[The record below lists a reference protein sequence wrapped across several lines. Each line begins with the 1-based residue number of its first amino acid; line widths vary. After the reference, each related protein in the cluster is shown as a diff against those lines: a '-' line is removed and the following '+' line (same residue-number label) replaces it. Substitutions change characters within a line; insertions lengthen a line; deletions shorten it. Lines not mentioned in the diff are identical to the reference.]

1 MYEGNVEA
9 SSSRCVPLTEFQ
21 KPNKE
26 VLKMKRVN
34 RQVLSIFIFGSL
46 LLAATVSFA
55 QDGCK
60 AVYGE
65 GANRIRLATGSPG
78 ELGLLEVLA
87 GAFNKKHDTSLCWMK
102 AGSGKSLNLLKGKK
116 ADVVMVHAPAAE
128 KKAVQEGWAIKR
140 TLIGSNEFY
149 IVGPK
154 DDPAG
159 IQQAK
164 SAADAYAKIAE
175 KQAKFLS
182 RGDNSGTHKKEMA
195 IWGQAGI
202 EPSGEWYI
210 VTKDFMMATLKKA
223 NAVKGYFMTDSS
235 TWVAGKKDLGNLG
248 VLFRGD
254 PFLINTYHGLCQPE
268 GATPAQNYAAKFI
281 EFLASEEGQ
290 KAIRDY
296 GKDLYGEAMY
306 NDAEYAKQFE
316 H

>member
-1 MYEGNVEA
+1 
-9 SSSRCVPLTEFQ
+9 
-21 KPNKE
+21 
-26 VLKMKRVN
+26 MKRVN
-34 RQVLSIFIFGSL
+34 RQVVSILIFTSL
-46 LLAATVSFA
+46 LFAAAVSFA

-78 ELGLLEVLA
+78 ELGLLKVLA
-87 GAFNKKHDTSLCWMK
+87 KAFNTKHDTSLCWVK
-102 AGSGKSLNLLKGKK
+102 AGSGKSLKLLNAKK
-116 ADVVMVHAPAAE
+116 VDLVMVHAPAAE

-149 IVGPK
+149 IVGPTN
-154 DDPAG
+154 DPAG
-159 IQQAK
+159 IKQAK
-164 SAADAYAKIAE
+164 SAADAYARIAK

-195 IWGQAGI
+195 IWAKANI
-202 EPSGEWYI
+202 KPSGQWYI

-223 NAVKGYFMTDSS
+223 NAVNGYFMTDSS

-268 GATPAQNYAAKFI
+268 GATPAQDYADKFI

-306 NDAEYAKQFE
+306 NDAAYAKQFE

>member
-1 MYEGNVEA
+1 
-9 SSSRCVPLTEFQ
+9 
-21 KPNKE
+21 
-26 VLKMKRVN
+26 MKRVN
-34 RQVLSIFIFGSL
+34 RQIVSILIFASL
-46 LLAATVSFA
+46 LLATTVSFA

-78 ELGLLEVLA
+78 ELGLLKVLA
-87 GAFNKKHDTSLCWMK
+87 EAFNHKHDTSLCWIK
-102 AGSGKSLNLLKGKK
+102 AGSGKSLKLLNVKK
-116 ADVVMVHAPAAE
+116 VDLVMVHAPAAE
-128 KKAVQEGWAIKR
+128 KKAVQEGWAINR

-154 DDPAG
+154 NDPAG
-159 IQQAK
+159 IKQAK
-164 SAADAYAKIAE
+164 SAADAYARIAK

-195 IWGQAGI
+195 IWAKASI
-202 EPSGEWYI
+202 KPSGQWYI

-223 NAVKGYFMTDSS
+223 NAFNGYFMTDSS

-254 PFLINTYHGLCQPE
+254 PMLINTYHGLCQPE
-268 GATPAQNYAAKFI
+268 GATPSQMYAAKFI
-281 EFLASEEGQ
+281 AFLASEEGQ
-290 KAIRDY
+290 KAILDY

-306 NDAEYAKQFE
+306 NDAAYAKQFE